1 MNYKLINKQTNEEH
15 ICSKIVIDG
24 FDYYV
29 NDKKNQ
35 VILGETYYENDNCI
49 PIYSF
54 TPETLPIEYYL
65 QKIIATNNP
74 SIDLPKV
81 VDEVEELALCEN
93 KKFFY
98 QQTAYSGDF
107 YIRGYNKS
115 QESHPFS
122 EEDMIEFYKWVN
134 DPHIEDSRQPT
145 AVYIK
150 NIDMWWYNHN
160 KYTSKELLQIWKEQR
175 VKTIYYN

>member
-1 MNYKLINKQTNEEH
+1 MKIKLINKQTNEEH
-15 ICSKIVIDG
+15 ICSKVVIDG

-74 SIDLPKV
+74 SINLPKV
-81 VDEVEELALCEN
+81 IDEVEKLAKLNCPSEMAFEN
-93 KKFFY
+93 MF
-98 QQTAYSGDF
+98 
-107 YIRGYNKS
+107 IRGYNKS

-122 EEDMIEFYKWVN
+122 EEDMIEFSWWLVKN
-134 DPHIEDSRQPT
+134 LGMFSCDKT
-145 AVYIK
+145 A
-150 NIDMWWYNHN
+150 HFN
-160 KYTSKELLQIWKEQR
+160 KEYLQIWKEQR
-175 VKTIYYN
+175 IKTIYYEN